1 MSAERHEPVTYD
13 ETARFYTRSRR
24 YPRMIGRLPEG
35 TRLWGGPYTF
45 TQLGLG
51 VLAIC
56 LAAASRELWSTGSIL
71 TDFAI
76 TLGAGWAAAFLGR
89 YAPIGSMHPLVAANA
104 AIRCIMAP
112 RGGRYRGLPLP
123 PHHRPRRARAR
134 VTISC
139 GRAGRSSLPHADSAR
154 PHVLPSGATTAPETE
169 GR

>member
-1 MSAERHEPVTYD
+1 MNSERHEPVTYD

-45 TQLGLG
+45 TQIGLG
-51 VLAIC
+51 VLVTC
-56 LAAASRELWSTGSIL
+56 LAAASRELWSTGSVL
-71 TDFAI
+71 TDFSI

-89 YAPIGSMHPLVAANA
+89 YAPIGSIHPLVAANA
-104 AIRCIMAP
+104 ALRCIMAP
-112 RGGRYRGLPLP
+112 RGGRYRGLPLR
-123 PHHRPRRARAR
+123 HHRPRRARAR
-134 VTISC
+134 STISC

-154 PHVLPSGATTAPETE
+154 PHVFLAGEAALPVTE